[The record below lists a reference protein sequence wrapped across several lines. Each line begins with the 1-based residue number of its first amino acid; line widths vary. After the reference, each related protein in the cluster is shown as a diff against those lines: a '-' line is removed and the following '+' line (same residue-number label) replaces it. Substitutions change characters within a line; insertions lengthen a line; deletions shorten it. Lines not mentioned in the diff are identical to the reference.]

1 VQNIVRVDRSLSMI
15 DLDMS
20 FKATDVE
27 GAMPP
32 HADKTKLSGS
42 TAYAAP
48 ELIGW
53 MTLQDESGWAEA
65 AQPSSPLAKLQSPFA
80 VDLWALGATM
90 YEMATSVPLFAHS

>member
-1 VQNIVRVDRSLSMI
+1 MI

-27 GAMPP
+27 NGMPP

-48 ELIGW
+48 ELIEW
-53 MTLQDESGWAEA
+53 MTLQDESGWAKA
-65 AQPSSPLAKLQSPFA
+65 AQTSPFAKLQSPFA